1 MIFLTHFPSLRMKDF
16 LQVALVMLVIS
27 IPGTRGHGN
36 PVKDNISVPMKK
48 VTLEFEPRQFDG
60 NLGETVNN
68 LTKDYIKGVV
78 NPTPEEVYIVIV
90 SLPSDINLSGVAW
103 PVLPICWR
111 FYLQTYFW
119 DVCHGPRSFPLQNLF
134 LICPAVIWCLSR
146 ALKYKVAHIS
156 ENLFPPSGCHPRH
169 WADSNITLCLRPVSP
184 LSALSGSYSSVCKGF
199 LLLCIYH
206 ILEPAKP
213 SPSLHPEFYSCWE
226 ISKQKRA
233 VLPKME
239 WV

>member
-1 MIFLTHFPSLRMKDF
+1 MKSI
-16 LQVALVMLVIS
+16 LQAALLLVVLVICTS
-27 IPGTRGHGN
+27 GAKGYGSAADPE
-36 PVKDNISVPMKK
+36 KDNSSVSSKK
-48 VTLEFEPRQFDG
+48 VKSEVESRQFAG

-103 PVLPICWR
+103 PLLPICWR
-111 FYLQTYFW
+111 LHLQTYFW

-169 WADSNITLCLRPVSP
+169 
-184 LSALSGSYSSVCKGF
+184 
-199 LLLCIYH
+199 
-206 ILEPAKP
+206 
-213 SPSLHPEFYSCWE
+213 
-226 ISKQKRA
+226 
-233 VLPKME
+233 
-239 WV
+239 